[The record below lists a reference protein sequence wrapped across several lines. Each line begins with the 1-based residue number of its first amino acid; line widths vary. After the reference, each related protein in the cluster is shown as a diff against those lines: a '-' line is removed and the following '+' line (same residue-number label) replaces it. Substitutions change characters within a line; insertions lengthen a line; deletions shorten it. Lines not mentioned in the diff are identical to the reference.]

1 KPSAL
6 GRAAGMALICSVKK
20 YLNPNTSGTPGG
32 EQGGAFRPAAGAHA
46 GGRTAPTPAAPAE
59 VALIVPMRCAA
70 PEVALIV
77 PMRTKGTGELR
88 RSTHGGPLEGPDQR
102 VVGVLGVLGVGAPE
116 VEAAGVAERAHGQ
129 MDPGRAARAHTPPAP
144 PPRSPSVPPPGGCEA
159 AGRAPFR
166 SLPSPA
172 P

>member
-1 KPSAL
+1 SPPA
-6 GRAAGMALICSVKK
+6 RA
-20 YLNPNTSGTPGG
+20 P
-32 EQGGAFRPAAGAHA
+32 A
-46 GGRTAPTPAAPAE
+46 GGRTARTPAAPAE

-116 VEAAGVAERAHGQ
+116 VEAAGVAERAHGK
-129 MDPGRAARAHTPPAP
+129 MHLGWL
-144 PPRSPSVPPPGGCEA
+144 PREHRPRRP
-159 AGRAPFR
+159 
-166 SLPSPA
+166 
-172 P
+172 